1 MQHLHINTCSQTSSS
16 GRDWRFIWASL
27 GNEEEDE
34 DFHYLGH
41 LTWVKLQQ
49 VTIRAALYPVLPC
62 LCALFWCVLIVMQWA
77 VAIHSAEPRQP
88 ETRPLLFFD
97 FQLPKDLLRARQ
109 EPHRFD
115 MVFVLIQGTRP
126 SVRWTRQ
133 TRRQLHF
140 YSTALSKGGG
150 RIEPWAPALCRTMAD
165 ECQGE
170 KPPGHFCPLIVPC

>member
-1 MQHLHINTCSQTSSS
+1 MPFL
-16 GRDWRFIWASL
+16 GRA
-27 GNEEEDE
+27 
-34 DFHYLGH
+34 
-41 LTWVKLQQ
+41 TAATK
-49 VTIRAALYPVLPC
+49 AALYPVLPC
-62 LCALFWCVLIVMQWA
+62 LCVLFWCLLIVMQWA

-88 ETRPLLFFD
+88 ETRALLFFD

-109 EPHRFD
+109 EAHRFD

-150 RIEPWAPALCRTMAD
+150 GIEPWVPALCRTMAD